1 MISFFFPFLSI
12 MPIIVLCFQK
22 FQKKGRD
29 KSWERRT
36 NFCLLD
42 QANIPENP
50 LPLYFSMAQFNLNS
64 PLQHPDTSHQS
75 YSVGSFLFLKDFL
88 GKLEK
93 KHISRKHS
101 LMFFYPRDHY
111 RSLDPETTWE
121 VLRDW
126 GDHDFGIWRTL
137 PLSNLCAT
145 LRLPR
150 KLHLH
155 VANRENRIFC

>member
-1 MISFFFPFLSI
+1 MNDQLKAGAQWMWDEWIIGIVISFFFSFLSI

-22 FQKKGRD
+22 FQKKGRE

-50 LPLYFSMAQFNLNS
+50 LPLCFSIAQFNLNS

-88 GKLEK
+88 GKMK
-93 KHISRKHS
+93 KTYFKKTLTHVLLSQGPVQVIR
-101 LMFFYPRDHY
+101 PRDY
-111 RSLDPETTWE
+111 PGGTQGLGRSWLWYLKNS
-121 VLRDW
+121 V
-126 GDHDFGIWRTL
+126 H
-137 PLSNLCAT
+137 
-145 LRLPR
+145 
-150 KLHLH
+150 K
-155 VANRENRIFC
+155 